1 MPDRTIVCRCEDLT
15 LQDIRDI
22 IAAGLTTM
30 EEVKRLTRCG
40 MGPCQG
46 RTCGAIVA
54 AEIARTTGVP
64 IEDVALPT
72 FRPPIKPVKFALFS
86 RTAAPGDRAGAWG
99 LAPVAGAPN
108 GDPTVAPGP
117 TPGDSGGHA

>member
-15 LQDIRDI
+15 LRDIRDI
-22 IAAGLTTM
+22 IATGLTTM

-54 AEIARTTGVP
+54 AEIARATGIR

-72 FRPPIKPVKFALFS
+72 FRPPIRPVKLGLFL
-86 RTAAPGDRAGAWG
+86 RAGAAG
-99 LAPVAGAPN
+99 VATGAPRQAAPADAAGR
-108 GDPTVAPGP
+108 GD
-117 TPGDSGGHA
+117 HA

>member
-1 MPDRTIVCRCEDLT
+1 VPERTIVCRCEDLT

-54 AEIARTTGVP
+54 GEIARATGVP
-64 IEDVALPT
+64 IEDVAPPT
-72 FRPPIKPVKFALFS
+72 FRPPIKPVKLGLFL
-86 RTAAPGDRAGAWG
+86 RTGTPGASA
-99 LAPVAGAPN
+99 
-108 GDPTVAPGP
+108 GDPAAAAGHVSTHGG
-117 TPGDSGGHA
+117 GDHA

>member
-22 IAAGLTTM
+22 ISAGLTTM

-46 RTCGAIVA
+46 RTCGGIVA
-54 AEIARTTGVP
+54 NEIARATGVA
-64 IEDVALPT
+64 IEDVAPPT
-72 FRPPIKPVKFALFS
+72 YRPPIKPVKLGLFL
-86 RTAAPGDRAGAWG
+86 RTGTPGDRTGASG
-99 LAPVAGAPN
+99 LSATAAGAPAC
-108 GDPTVAPGP
+108 DPTG
-117 TPGDSGGHA
+117 GDHHA

>member
-1 MPDRTIVCRCEDLT
+1 VPHRTIVCRCEDLT

-22 IAAGLTTM
+22 IAAGMTTM

-54 AEIARTTGVP
+54 GEIARATGVP
-64 IEDVALPT
+64 IEDVAPPT
-72 FRPPIKPVKFALFS
+72 FRPPIKPVKLGLFL
-86 RTAAPGDRAGAWG
+86 RTGMP
-99 LAPVAGAPN
+99 GAPA
-108 GDPTVAPGP
+108 GDPTVAS
-117 TPGDSGGHA
+117 GDVPADGGSDHA